1 MSSAIGLQVFPGIL
15 STLLCTYHVSPSTL
29 LQGLHGPPVNGHH
42 TQAHGGGIIKV
53 GSTFYWH
60 GEDKTHGTGFQNIN
74 CYSSTDLVQWHYE
87 GSSLTQQASGELGPN
102 RIVERPKVVYNKP
115 SGKYVMFLHVDDV
128 DYLEGKAGIATC
140 DTVNGGY
147 EYLGSFHPLG
157 YESRDMGVFVD
168 DNDKG
173 YLICEDRPNG
183 IHIFELSQDY
193 LSIVNQVHLFPEHL
207 ESPAMIKRDGLY
219 YLFASGLTFWFANDN
234 LYTTATSLTG
244 PWAEWRMFAKPASAT
259 YSSQVSFILPIGP
272 SSALYMG
279 DRWQY
284 PGLPRSTYVWLPLEI
299 NGRDVKMDNPQSF
312 AIDVSRGAMAVPR
325 SSRSYT
331 PRIETSDERGQSGN
345 LARFVLEVGDETER
359 LTVALSYT
367 IACEDERVALVA
379 IDGSEIEQHVA
390 FLGNSSAQKECFS
403 VVHWTGKLF
412 KGQHRLKV
420 VSMGSKSEGL
430 EIRGAV
436 VCSS

>member
-1 MSSAIGLQVFPGIL
+1 MSSTTGLQLFPGATWTSSDGRHI
-15 STLLCTYHVSPSTL
+15 
-29 LQGLHGPPVNGHH
+29 
-42 TQAHGGGIIKV
+42 QAHGGGIIKV

-60 GEDKTHGTGFQNIN
+60 GEDKTHGTGFHNIN

-87 GSSLTQQASGELGPN
+87 RSSLTQHESGDLGPS
-102 RIVERPKVVYNKP
+102 RIVERPKVVHNKH
-115 SGKYVMFLHVDDV
+115 SGKYVMFLHIDDL
-128 DYLEGKAGIATC
+128 DYGEGKVGVATC
-140 DTVNGGY
+140 DTVNGRY

-157 YESRDMGVFVD
+157 FESRDMGVFVD
-168 DNDKG
+168 DDDKG

-183 IHIFELSQDY
+183 IHIFELSEGY
-193 LSIVNQVHLFPEHL
+193 LSVVKQVHLFPEHL

-234 LYTTATSLTG
+234 LYTTATSLAG

-284 PGLPRSTYVWLPLEI
+284 PGLPRSTYVLLPLEI
-299 NGRDVKMDNPQSF
+299 DGRDVKMDNAESF
-312 AIDVSRGAMAVPR
+312 SIDVSTGAMARPR

-331 PRIETSDERGQSGN
+331 PRIKSSEERGWSGH
-345 LARFVLEVGDETER
+345 LASFAIEIGEETEG
-359 LTVALSYT
+359 LTVALCYT
-367 IACEDERVALVA
+367 IACEDEKMALVS
-379 IDGSEIEQHVA
+379 IDGSEIQQHVA
-390 FLGNSSAQKECFS
+390 FLGNSSAQKEGFS
-403 VVHWTGKLF
+403 VVHWTGRLSR
-412 KGQHRLKV
+412 GQHRLKV
-420 VSMGSKSEGL
+420 ISLGSKSGGL
-430 EIRGAV
+430 EIKGAV